1 MTWAIRFGFATLC
14 FLAGSVVGLKEA
26 KAQELI
32 PWTTSMEQAQRAA
45 TEQRKL
51 LLVHFYNDNCAPC
64 ERLEKNVFSQSK
76 VAESIGRNYIPVKI
90 HAGQQPRVAEHY
102 RVERWPVDLVC
113 TPEGL
118 EIYRTVSPQSP
129 DQYILLCDNVALQAG
144 VGAGRQWATT
154 MQVAGQQALDQTT
167 AQAAAGAQNVG
178 QQLAGVQDAAIL
190 AAANGTNQAAA
201 AGNGYLGQ
209 ANAAVQGYAQQ
220 ADQQVTNATQQV
232 NQAAQTATQ
241 TAQQAQ
247 AKAQDWTRRIGDSA
261 GQLNAAGQQFG
272 QAAQTTARDLR
283 AAWDPAALRG
293 QLPYGAASPASPTAA
308 AIGAATGSIYGPGP
322 AATGPANPEPA
333 LPTNN
338 PWIGQQQGPNV
349 AAAPQPGAAAAP
361 PAATAPPTTSAPTN
375 AIAPPPEVAAAIATL
390 RGNPPAASNSP
401 PAASNPPSE
410 PAPAANTAAQLTTGA
425 VADRQLVQAS
435 KAPPIAME
443 GYCPV
448 TLLDARKW
456 HKADPKFGAIHRG
469 RTYLFR
475 SAADQSKFLGDPDR
489 YSPVLSGFDPV
500 VFATRG
506 EQIEGKRSYGLTYNR
521 QIYLFAEEASLK
533 AFEQSPQ
540 AYATAAH
547 TAMMQAETAPQYR

>member
-1 MTWAIRFGFATLC
+1 MDMSWAIRSG
-14 FLAGSVVGLKEA
+14 LAMLSLIAGTIAG
-26 KAQELI
+26 AQELI
-32 PWTTSMEQAQRAA
+32 PWTTSLEQAQRAA

-167 AQAAAGAQNVG
+167 AQAAAGAQHVG

-190 AAANGTNQAAA
+190 AAANGTNQATV

-247 AKAQDWTRRIGDSA
+247 AKAQDWTRRIGDST
-261 GQLNAAGQQFG
+261 GQLSAAGQQFG
-272 QAAQTTARDLR
+272 QTAQTTARDLR

-293 QLPYGAASPASPTAA
+293 QLPYGAAPPASPTAA

-322 AATGPANPEPA
+322 TATAPVHPEPA

-349 AAAPQPGAAAAP
+349 AAAPQPTVA
-361 PAATAPPTTSAPTN
+361 APTN
-375 AIAPPPEVAAAIATL
+375 TVAPPPEIAAAIATL
-390 RGNPPAASNSP
+390 RGNPPAGSIAP
-401 PAASNPPSE
+401 TAASNPPSN
-410 PAPAANTAAQLTTGA
+410 PAPAANTAAQLATGA
-425 VADRQLVQAS
+425 VAERPMVQAS
-435 KAPPIAME
+435 QAPPTAME

-456 HKADPKFGAIHRG
+456 HKANPQFGAIHRG

-475 SAADQSKFLGDPDR
+475 SATEQTKFLADPDR

-521 QIYLFAEEASLK
+521 QIYLFADEQTLR

-547 TAMMQAETAPQYR
+547 TAMMRAESSPQYR